1 MEKRRGL
8 RIDRN
13 SHAGWEFQTTW
24 EGKEEEGA
32 KE

>member
-8 RIDRN
+8 RIVRN
-13 SHAGWEFQTTW
+13 SHAEWEFQTTW
-24 EGKEEEGA
+24 EGKGEEGA